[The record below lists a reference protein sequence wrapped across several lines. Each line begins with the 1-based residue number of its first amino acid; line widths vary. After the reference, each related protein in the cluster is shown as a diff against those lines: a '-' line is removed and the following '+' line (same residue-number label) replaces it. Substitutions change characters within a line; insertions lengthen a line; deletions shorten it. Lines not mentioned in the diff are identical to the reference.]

1 MPKVQ
6 RHVTLISFVL
16 ICYRYCSEL
25 GRIVLKTFSIFER
38 ISVVTVSEAECNGV
52 RHGHVRVTHPFGYL
66 SNYITESRG
75 YGSLTCPWRI
85 ELQRGE
91 RINITL
97 IDFTTPRYAS
107 G

>member
-1 MPKVQ
+1 MRVA
-6 RHVTLISFVL
+6 
-16 ICYRYCSEL
+16 
-25 GRIVLKTFSIFER
+25 
-38 ISVVTVSEAECNGV
+38 VVTVSEPDCNGV
-52 RHGHVRVTHPFGYL
+52 RHGHVTVRQPFGYL

-97 IDFTTPRYAS
+97 IDFTTPR
-107 G
+107 